1 MSTAVLAPILILLA
15 VLASDLWVYF
25 DEKAQCERG
34 TPVVFS
40 FGMFKMD
47 TPGAWFGGCLIL
59 WIVFFP
65 LYVMGRRY

>member
-1 MSTAVLAPILILLA
+1 MSSGALAPISILLV
-15 VLASDLWVYF
+15 VLSTDLWVYF
-25 DEKAQCERG
+25 DEKAQCKRG
-34 TPVVFS
+34 TPVVLS

-65 LYVMGRRY
+65 LYLMGRRH